1 MSKPAFSPAKGE
13 PPSIELIPV
22 AKLQIDPSYQRSIET
37 TTSRKLIDAIAQGWD
52 WRLCPPLLVSRRA
65 TGMFVIDGQHRTEA
79 AKLRGDILWLP
90 CCVSDYASVAEEA
103 EIFVAANRK
112 RRAVSK
118 GDTLRAARAAGDP
131 AAVAIFEALE
141 AAGLTLA
148 PHNNNKALKPG
159 EINCVV
165 ALIRCHDQYGD
176 ELLGAALR
184 LMSIA
189 FVDQVIGQAAPLL
202 RGICGL
208 LNSRDFDATE
218 TARLYYVVASFT
230 AAEWI
235 DIARADPR
243 SGAVGQNMDNAVRY
257 AIAAQFEQS
266 STRPAQG
273 DQTPDVKGELAARQ
287 DSRSSPEGG
296 SDDGGEGVAP
306 EPPQSVAGT
315 DPATSPPAPAAAVIA
330 QPPVATHALAKKKP
344 TEQRI
349 APAVQFLRGTGLN
362 IKAAGFSSTRGA
374 LWLVSTYPDAFDT
387 AGLILLAER
396 KGFEG

>member
-1 MSKPAFSPAKGE
+1 MSKPAFAPAKGE

-22 AKLQIDPSYQRSIET
+22 AKLQIDPSYQRSIDAK
-37 TTSRKLIDAIAQGWD
+37 TSRKLIDAIAQGWD

-131 AAVAIFEALE
+131 AAVAIFDALE

-159 EINCVV
+159 EVNCVI

-184 LMSIA
+184 LMAVA
-189 FVDQVIGQAAPLL
+189 FVDQVISQAAPLL
-202 RGICGL
+202 RGICAL
-208 LNSRDFDATE
+208 LNARDSDAAD

-257 AIAAQFEQS
+257 AIEAEFQRS
-266 STRPAQG
+266 
-273 DQTPDVKGELAARQ
+273 LAAT
-287 DSRSSPEGG
+287 DAAASSSIALEPMKI
-296 SDDGGEGVAP
+296 DTTPVVA
-306 EPPQSVAGT
+306 ETLNPQSVKDLPGAAIT
-315 DPATSPPAPAAAVIA
+315 LDFTEVWPPAGRGPAIGLGNV
-330 QPPVATHALAKKKP
+330 VVTKKKP

-374 LWLVSTYPDAFDT
+374 LWMVSTYPDAFDT